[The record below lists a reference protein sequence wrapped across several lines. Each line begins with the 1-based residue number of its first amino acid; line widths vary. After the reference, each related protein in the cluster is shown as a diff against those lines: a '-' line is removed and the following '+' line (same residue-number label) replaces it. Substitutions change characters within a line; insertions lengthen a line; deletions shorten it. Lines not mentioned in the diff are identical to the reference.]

1 VSQTPEGERRAWHKS
16 GGRLSVDRAAQ
27 HYVAIVESS
36 HDAILSKDLDGVIL
50 SWNRGAQ
57 RLFGYTAEEA
67 IGRSVTMLIP
77 ADRPNEEP
85 MILDRVRRGERI
97 DHYETIRQRKD
108 GSLIDISLTVSPIKD
123 QEGKIVGASKIARD
137 ISDRR
142 RIQQQQDLL
151 LQEMDHRIK
160 NLFALSASVV
170 SLSGRSAN
178 TVQDLV
184 NSARDRLT
192 ALARA
197 HALTLSH
204 SARDDPERT
213 KPTTLHSLIRA
224 IVAPHEDR
232 REAAPRFA
240 VIGCDMEISG
250 AAISSFA
257 LLLHEFATNST
268 KHGALSADK
277 GQIQIHCA
285 SHGENVIIVWTEH
298 GGPGVTPPTENQGF
312 GEFLIRATVTGQ
324 LGGEISQ
331 DWKPEGLVVRL
342 SIPRARL
349 TG

>member
-1 VSQTPEGERRAWHKS
+1 
-16 GGRLSVDRAAQ
+16 
-27 HYVAIVESS
+27 
-36 HDAILSKDLDGVIL
+36 
-50 SWNRGAQ
+50 
-57 RLFGYTAEEA
+57 
-67 IGRSVTMLIP
+67 
-77 ADRPNEEP
+77 
-85 MILDRVRRGERI
+85 
-97 DHYETIRQRKD
+97 
-108 GSLIDISLTVSPIKD
+108 
-123 QEGKIVGASKIARD
+123 
-137 ISDRR
+137 
-142 RIQQQQDLL
+142 
-151 LQEMDHRIK
+151 MDHRIK
-160 NLFALSASVV
+160 NLFALAVSVV
-170 SLSGRSAN
+170 SLSGRSAS
-178 TVQDLV
+178 TVQDLI
-184 NSARDRLT
+184 NSARERLT

-232 REAAPRFA
+232 HEAAPRFA

-250 AAISSFA
+250 GAISSFA

-268 KHGALSADK
+268 KHGALSAAK
-277 GQIQIHCA
+277 GQIQIQCA
-285 SHGENVIIVWTEH
+285 NHGENVIIVWTEH
-298 GGPGVTPPTENQGF
+298 GGPAVTPPKEQQGF